1 MNFFLS
7 TGTRKGTA
15 NLRKFHLRKRDKSC
29 SKDPYFLCHKTLL
42 NGVELRQELSMRKL
56 SNLLHHLSPFSNLS
70 HGVFFLVELFFRR
83 RSPLNITVAVVRNRR
98 FRHLKILLCET
109 VDAFSDNNCAIVSSR
124 HVRFAR

>member
-1 MNFFLS
+1 
-7 TGTRKGTA
+7 
-15 NLRKFHLRKRDKSC
+15 
-29 SKDPYFLCHKTLL
+29 
-42 NGVELRQELSMRKL
+42 MRKL

-70 HGVFFLVELFFRR
+70 LGVFFLVELFFRR
-83 RSPLNITVAVVRNRR
+83 RSPLHITVAVVRNRR